1 MASETNG
8 RRADGRFAAGN
19 PGGPGR
25 PRRAVEREYLATLA
39 DELTIDRW
47 RRIVRSTIDAAEN
60 GDPKAR
66 EWLARYALGVEPP
79 TLSALAVADAAGVSA
94 DDEVQDAVR
103 LAHMSDLDRLI
114 ESKNPGM
121 VATVATLRR

>member
-1 MASETNG
+1 MASENG
-8 RRADGRFAAGN
+8 RGAGGRFAPGN
-19 PGGPGR
+19 AGGPGR
-25 PRRAVEREYLATLA
+25 PRRAVEREYLAALA

-47 RRIVRSTIDAAEN
+47 RRIIRSTIDAAEN

-66 EWLARYALGVEPP
+66 EWLARYALGSEPP
-79 TLSALAVADAAGVSA
+79 TLAALAVADMAGVSA
-94 DDEVQDAVR
+94 DDEVADAVR
-103 LAHMSDLDRLI
+103 LANMSDLDRLI

>member
-1 MASETNG
+1 MTEVHT
-8 RRADGRFAAGN
+8 RRADGRFAPGN

-25 PRRAVEREYLATLA
+25 PRRAVEREYLAALA

-47 RRIVRSTIDAAEN
+47 RRIVRGAIDAAEN

-66 EWLARYALGVEPP
+66 EWIARYALGSAPP
-79 TLSALAVADAAGVSA
+79 TLAALAVADMAGVSA
-94 DDEVQDAVR
+94 DDEVADAVR
-103 LAHMSDLDRLI
+103 LANMSDLDRLI